1 MNMMF
6 NLDYISRILRSFR
19 YIGCINI
26 FVSFEISKIAFELGK
41 KEIFRK
47 IRITI
52 LANPCNKELFRR
64 NYGKML
70 RSDRHYDAF
79 N

>member
-1 MNMMF
+1 ME
-6 NLDYISRILRSFR
+6 ILEFFCFFSK
-19 YIGCINI
+19 
-26 FVSFEISKIAFELGK
+26 FEIK
-41 KEIFRK
+41 
-47 IRITI
+47 I

-64 NYGKML
+64 NYENMF